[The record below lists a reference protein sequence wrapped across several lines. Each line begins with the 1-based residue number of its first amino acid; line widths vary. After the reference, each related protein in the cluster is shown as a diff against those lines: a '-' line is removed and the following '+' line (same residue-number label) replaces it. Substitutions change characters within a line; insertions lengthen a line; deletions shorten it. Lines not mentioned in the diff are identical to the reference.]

1 MSVVYRRISG
11 HAYFE
16 DSLVE
21 ATMSAVWNSL
31 REQIRA
37 SLPEKSYALW
47 ISPISLLEESG
58 DTLLLGCPNKF
69 SLNWVMENYRELIQ
83 EKLAQLSEGRC
94 KLSLRVGA
102 PGNRPPAGGPGD
114 GAEQLVLPNLP
125 VMPRRGCR
133 PLNHGFTFERFVV
146 GRCNEFAY
154 SASRAFAQG
163 DSFAYNPML
172 ILSNTGLGK
181 SHLSQ
186 AVGHAMLETNPGMR
200 VHYVT
205 AEDFV
210 NEMVSSLKSNS
221 IQEFK
226 DKYRRSCDALLLEGV
241 HFLSGKEKMQM
252 ELGYT
257 LDALANSRK
266 KIIFTSSLLPKDIP
280 NLSRELT
287 SRLTSG
293 LITTLE
299 KPEYETRL
307 KILEKK
313 AAEEKLKVSGEILHL
328 LAEKLTGDIRQME
341 SALRCLKAKS
351 DLLNV
356 KMDTGLARE
365 VLRCLV
371 PEQSAASLEDIR
383 SLVCRY
389 FKLDPSV
396 LDSKSR
402 KAVHTYPRNV
412 YVYLCRQ
419 HTSVTVEEIGRSIK
433 RNHST
438 VLYACE
444 VMEQKMKE
452 DAKVKNQLDFLSQ
465 KLKDGSN

>member
-1 MSVVYRRISG
+1 
-11 HAYFE
+11 
-16 DSLVE
+16 
-21 ATMSAVWNSL
+21 MSAVWNSL
-31 REQIRA
+31 RAEVRA
-37 SLPEKSYALW
+37 NLPEKNYSLW
-47 ISPISLLEESG
+47 INPIRLLQESG

-69 SLNWVMENYRELIQ
+69 SLNWVLENYRGLLE
-83 EKLAQLSEGRC
+83 EKLSQLSEGR
-94 KLSLRVGA
+94 LRLEFKVGA
-102 PGNRPPAGGPGD
+102 PEKKIPPGGPGE

-125 VMPRRGCR
+125 VRALRGLR

-154 SASRAFAQG
+154 SASRAFAHG
-163 DSFAYNPML
+163 DSSAYNPLL
-172 ILSNTGLGK
+172 ILANTGLGK

-186 AVGHAMLETNPGMR
+186 AVGHAMLESNPGAR

-210 NEMVSSLKSNS
+210 NEMISSLKNNS

-241 HFLSGKEKMQM
+241 HFLSGKEKMQA

-257 LDALANSRK
+257 LDALENAQKR
-266 KIIFTSSLLPKDIP
+266 IIFTSALPPKDIP
-280 NLSRELT
+280 NLSRELA

-299 KPEYETRL
+299 RPEYETRL
-307 KILEKK
+307 KILENK
-313 AAEEKLKVSGEILHL
+313 AAEEKLPISEQILHF
-328 LAEKLTGDIRQME
+328 LAEKLTGDVRQIE

-351 DLLNV
+351 ELLKV
-356 KMDTGLARE
+356 KMDMDLVRE
-365 VLRCLV
+365 VLRCIV
-371 PEQSAASLEDIR
+371 PEQDAAGLEEIR

-389 FKLDPSV
+389 FKVDPSA
-396 LDSKSR
+396 LESKSR
-402 KAVHTYPRNV
+402 KAIHTYPRNV

-419 HTSVTVEEIGRSIK
+419 HTAVTVEEIGKSIK

-444 VMEQKMKE
+444 VMEQKMKA
-452 DAKVKNQLDFLSQ
+452 DVKVKNQVEFLRK
-465 KLKDGSN
+465 KLKDGSP

>member
-1 MSVVYRRISG
+1 MR
-11 HAYFE
+11 
-16 DSLVE
+16 
-21 ATMSAVWNSL
+21 TVWNSL
-31 REQIRA
+31 REQVRA
-37 SLPEKSYALW
+37 NLPEKSYSLW
-47 ISPISLLEESG
+47 ISPIRLLEESG

-69 SLNWVMENYRELIQ
+69 SLNWVVENYRGLLE
-83 EKLAQLSEGRC
+83 EKLSQISEGRC
-94 KLSLRVGA
+94 KLDFKVGA
-102 PGNRPPAGGPGD
+102 PARKPLPTGPGD

-125 VMPRRGCR
+125 ASPRGACR
-133 PLNHGFTFERFVV
+133 PLNRCFTFERFVV

-163 DSFAYNPML
+163 DSIGYNPLL
-172 ILSNTGLGK
+172 ILANTGLGK

-186 AVGHAMLETNPGMR
+186 AVGHAMLEGDPGTR

-210 NEMVSSLKSNS
+210 NEMICSLKNNS
-221 IQEFK
+221 IQAFK

-257 LDALANSRK
+257 LDALANARK
-266 KIIFTSSLLPKDIP
+266 KIIFTSSLPPRDIP
-280 NLSRELT
+280 GLSRELA
-287 SRLTSG
+287 SRLASG

-299 KPEYETRL
+299 RPEYETRL
-307 KILEKK
+307 KILENK
-313 AAEEKLKVSGEILHL
+313 AAEENLPVSGEILHL
-328 LAEKLTGDIRQME
+328 LAEKLTGDIRQIE

-351 DLLNV
+351 ELLKV
-356 KMDTGLARE
+356 KMDMDLARE
-365 VLRCLV
+365 VLHCLV
-371 PEQSAASLEDIR
+371 PEQESASLDGIR

-389 FKLDPSV
+389 FKVDPSA
-396 LDSKSR
+396 LESKSR
-402 KAVHTYPRNV
+402 KAIHTYPRNV

-419 HTSVTVEEIGRSIK
+419 HTAMTVEEIGKSIN

-444 VMEQKMKE
+444 VMEQKMKA
-452 DAKVKNQLDFLSQ
+452 DTKVKSLVEFLRK
-465 KLKDGSN
+465 KLKDGSA